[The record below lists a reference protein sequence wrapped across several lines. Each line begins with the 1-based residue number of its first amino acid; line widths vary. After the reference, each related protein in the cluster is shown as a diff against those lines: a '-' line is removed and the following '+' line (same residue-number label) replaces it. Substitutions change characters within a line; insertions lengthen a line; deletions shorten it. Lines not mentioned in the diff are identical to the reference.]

1 MEKSK
6 IRFKIKNFA
15 CLTARQEFCIVILIV
30 TFCVL
35 NFMGCAGL
43 TEGVKGIAGISTKS
57 LEEGRKDAIV
67 KDFNYDYFTCY
78 TKTLDILK
86 ELGAYIYTQNIKKR
100 LIAIYVS
107 EQDTTPVGLFFKE
120 IDRANTQIEVSSPST
135 YAKELIS
142 TRVFSALEKPEQK

>member
-6 IRFKIKNFA
+6 IKNKNF
-15 CLTARQEFCIVILIV
+15 EFCIVILIFA
-30 TFCVL
+30 FCIL
-35 NFMGCAGL
+35 NLMGCAAL

-57 LEEGRKDAIV
+57 LEEARKDAIV

-78 TKTLDILK
+78 TRTLDVLK
-86 ELGAYIYTQNIKKR
+86 KTGAYIYTQDIKKH

-120 IDRANTQIEVSSPST
+120 IDRANTQIEVSSPSI
-135 YAKELIS
+135 YAKELIA
-142 TRVFSALEKPEQK
+142 TRVFSALEKEF